1 MLVIPSLL
9 LPPVAWLPGCPVPR
23 IPPLFPTECYNVTLG
38 VGIILPLCWPRF
50 AYEYDLGAKHCKL
63 R

>member
-38 VGIILPLCWPRF
+38 VGIITSAIVLAPLCI
-50 AYEYDLGAKHCKL
+50 
-63 R
+63 